1 MTSDRQQ
8 NVRATADR
16 QSLPTYMPRRLPVL
30 TAVAFATFVGLP
42 VLALVVRS
50 VGTGLVA
57 PGSRADAVSAA
68 LALSL
73 LTSVETLAVALVVG
87 TPAAFALARIPFRGR
102 AIANAL
108 IEIPVIL
115 PPAVAGLALLM
126 AFGRRGLVGAW
137 LADAGISLAFSTTGV
152 VLAQCFVAMPFYI
165 RTARAAFAR
174 ADRDLEYAAL
184 VDGATGWGAFRHVTL
199 PLAMPSL
206 AAGAVLCWS
215 RALGEFGATLMFA
228 GSLRGRTQT
237 MPLAIYALL
246 ETDLDGAI
254 VLGTAFVVIA
264 VAILASTSWASRK
277 STPSP

>member
-1 MTSDRQQ
+1 
-8 NVRATADR
+8 
-16 QSLPTYMPRRLPVL
+16 MPRRLPVL
-30 TAVAFATFVGLP
+30 AAVAFAALIGLP
-42 VLALVVRS
+42 VAAIVMRS
-50 VGTGLVA
+50 LGAGFVA
-57 PGSRADAVSAA
+57 PGNRADAVSAA

-73 LTSVETLAVALVVG
+73 LTSAETLAVAIVFG

-102 AIANAL
+102 AVANAL
-108 IEIPVIL
+108 VEIPIIL

-152 VLAQCFVAMPFYI
+152 VLAQCFVAMPFYV
-165 RTARAAFAR
+165 RTARAAFER
-174 ADRDLEYAAL
+174 ADRDLEAAAM

-199 PLAMPSL
+199 PLALPTL
-206 AAGAVLCWS
+206 GAGAVLCWS

-246 ETDLDGAI
+246 ETDLDGAV
-254 VLGTAFVVIA
+254 VLGTAFVVFA
-264 VAILASTSWASRK
+264 VAMLAIMTWAGRK
-277 STPSP
+277 STLSD